1 MRWEV
6 NPLDMALTAARLNQ
20 FSVLAIREVNH
31 LILSYCTK
39 RENTLVETGGRLAR
53 LSNLS

>member
-6 NPLDMALTAARLNQ
+6 RPLDMALTAARLNQ

-31 LILSYCTK
+31 LVISYFTK
-39 RENTLVETGGRLAR
+39 RENTLVETGDRLSR